1 VSTDYTLYWE
11 NGESDRLLSDQGV
24 NKSAVSRKLRR
35 PPLKPGKKDTPMQ
48 TLSPRDQKLLDAL
61 NRNPALKARMEGLIE
76 VVENAGDD
84 IIKAADAEQRVIEEL
99 RQMGNDAITAWAN
112 KRVEKCTAP
121 VSEGGVVPYV
131 KSGKKTVIGTR
142 PTEKST

>member
-1 VSTDYTLYWE
+1 MLTI
-11 NGESDRLLSDQGV
+11 
-24 NKSAVSRKLRR
+24 
-35 PPLKPGKKDTPMQ
+35 
-48 TLSPRDQKLLDAL
+48 SPRDQKLLEAL

-84 IIKAADAEQRVIEEL
+84 IIKAADAEQRVTEEL

-121 VSEGGVVPYV
+121 ACEEGVGTYV